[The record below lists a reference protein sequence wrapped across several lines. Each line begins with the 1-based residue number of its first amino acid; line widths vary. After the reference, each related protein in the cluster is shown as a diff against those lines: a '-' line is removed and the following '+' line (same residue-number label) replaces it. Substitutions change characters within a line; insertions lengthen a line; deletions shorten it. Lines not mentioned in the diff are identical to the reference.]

1 MREDLLPAT
10 TVYDVYYVNYRRCS
24 LLNTRATAPLA
35 EPARRGLVLYRWP
48 PTLVQSPLL
57 VLYVLDKLPL

>member
-1 MREDLLPAT
+1 MRD
-10 TVYDVYYVNYRRCS
+10 DVYYVKYKGS
-24 LLNTRATAPLA
+24 KKSALTPTAWLVR
-35 EPARRGLVLYRWP
+35 ARRGLVLYRWP